1 MKIVNKEILMDQ
13 NAMMEVLDS
22 CYDKAL
28 IGLPTSSAVEDLA
41 IEYLEKY
48 DTQKEAVK
56 KMCNAQVVKCGT
68 SGFITG
74 LGGLITLPV
83 AIPANI
89 ASVIYVQLRMI
100 ATIARIGGYNP
111 SDDQVRTMVY
121 VCLTGSA
128 AADIVKKAGINIG
141 EKITIAAIKK
151 IPGAVLTKINQKV
164 GFRLVTKFG
173 ENGVVNLAKMVP
185 LVGGVIGGGIDIAGT
200 KTIAK
205 VAYDMF
211 IEGKI

>member
-1 MKIVNKEILMDQ
+1 MEKFDKNTMLKI
-13 NAMMEVLDS
+13 LDT

-28 IGLPTSSAVEDLA
+28 IGLPTSESVYNLA
-41 IEYLEKY
+41 DEYCSKY
-48 DTQKEAVK
+48 TDPKVAAE
-56 KMCNAQVVKCGT
+56 KMCNVQVIKCGT

-83 AIPANI
+83 AIPANV

-100 ATIARIGGYNP
+100 ATVAKIGGYDP
-111 SDDQVRTMVY
+111 SDDQVRTMAY

-128 AADIVKKAGINIG
+128 AADIIKKAGINIG
-141 EKITIAAIKK
+141 EKITVNAIKK

-164 GFRLVTKFG
+164 GFRLITKFG
-173 ENGVVNLAKMVP
+173 EKGAVNLVKLVP
-185 LVGGVIGGGIDIAGT
+185 LVGGVVGGGIDVVGT
-200 KTIAK
+200 KAIAK
-205 VAYDMF
+205 VANQMF

>member
-1 MKIVNKEILMDQ
+1 
-13 NAMMEVLDS
+13 
-22 CYDKAL
+22 
-28 IGLPTSSAVEDLA
+28 
-41 IEYLEKY
+41 
-48 DTQKEAVK
+48 
-56 KMCNAQVVKCGT
+56 
-68 SGFITG
+68 
-74 LGGLITLPV
+74 
-83 AIPANI
+83 
-89 ASVIYVQLRMI
+89 
-100 ATIARIGGYNP
+100 
-111 SDDQVRTMVY
+111 MVY

-173 ENGVVNLAKMVP
+173 EKGVVNLAKMVP